1 MVFEQSLSTIEK
13 MNSSITKSTKKV
25 IATATSLLLITGII
39 IFLTGMTSATDS
51 IIGKW
56 ESVDKE
62 YTWEFSKSGETY
74 IAKLITSKDA
84 LEADGKTFK
93 KDLKNPD
100 PKPKNRSLQGIIFIT
115 GLKYD
120 DGTYIEGKIYA
131 FGGGSFYDCKATVDG
146 NKLYL
151 RAYKGYSMFGK
162 TIEFNR
168 VK

>member
-1 MVFEQSLSTIEK
+1 MNTILTK
-13 MNSSITKSTKKV
+13 NTRRAIT
-25 IATATSLLLITGII
+25 TAMTLLLFSGII
-39 IFLTGMTSATDS
+39 LSLTSMTPATDS

-56 ESVDKE
+56 QSIDKE
-62 YTWEFSKSGETY
+62 YTWEFFKTGETY
-74 IAKLITSKDA
+74 NAKLIISNDA

-100 PKPKNRSLQGIIFIT
+100 PKLRNRSLQGIIFIT

-120 DGTYIEGKIYA
+120 DGVYIDGIIYA
-131 FGGGSFYDCKATVDG
+131 FGGGSFYDCKGTVEG

-151 RAYKGYSMFGK
+151 RPYKGISILGK

-168 VK
+168 MK